1 MPKCHISLP
10 FHIPQL
16 QKSLT
21 SNLKRAHDPLPPPPL
36 SPGPKKFSQHL
47 KILSQQVPQSFKSA
61 MRNMKLMQFISQLI
75 WTLYTKHQQ
84 TNWFTHWTKLRW
96 KKGTD
101 GRLLSLWN
109 LLMVLWEDSLQRDF
123 ALEQDQRHPNQMP
136 LVQVKCF
143 PMKNH
148 ELCLTLLQS
157 CAVNC
162 FLIVLIIQVMIS
174 SLSRLCSR

>member
-1 MPKCHISLP
+1 MTHHPHPLCP
-10 FHIPQL
+10 
-16 QKSLT
+16 
-21 SNLKRAHDPLPPPPL
+21 RACFC
-36 SPGPKKFSQHL
+36 SPKKFSQHL
-47 KILSQQVPQSFKSA
+47 KILFQQVPQSSKSA

-75 WTLYTKHQQ
+75 WTLHTKHQQ

-123 ALEQDQRHPNQMP
+123 ALEQDQRHPNQTP

-157 CAVNC
+157 CAINC
-162 FLIVLIIQVMIS
+162 SLILLIIQVMIS
-174 SLSRLCSR
+174 SLSRLCSTWATN

>member
-1 MPKCHISLP
+1 MTHHPHPLLP
-10 FHIPQL
+10 
-16 QKSLT
+16 
-21 SNLKRAHDPLPPPPL
+21 RACFC
-36 SPGPKKFSQHL
+36 SPKKFSRHL
-47 KILSQQVPQSFKSA
+47 KILFQQVLQSFKSA

-109 LLMVLWEDSLQRDF
+109 LLIVLWEDSLQRDF

-143 PMKNH
+143 PVKNH

-157 CAVNC
+157 CTINC
-162 FLIVLIIQVMIS
+162 FLILLIIQVMIS
-174 SLSRLCSR
+174 SLFRLCSTWTMN

>member
-1 MPKCHISLP
+1 MTHHPHPL
-10 FHIPQL
+10 L
-16 QKSLT
+16 R
-21 SNLKRAHDPLPPPPL
+21 RACFC
-36 SPGPKKFSQHL
+36 SPKKFSRHL
-47 KILSQQVPQSFKSA
+47 KILFQQVLQSFKSA

-123 ALEQDQRHPNQMP
+123 ALEQDQRHPNKMP

-143 PMKNH
+143 PVKNH

-157 CAVNC
+157 CTINC
-162 FLIVLIIQVMIS
+162 FLILLIIQVMIS
-174 SLSRLCSR
+174 SDCSGCVVHEQ

>member
-1 MPKCHISLP
+1 MTHHPHPLCP
-10 FHIPQL
+10 
-16 QKSLT
+16 
-21 SNLKRAHDPLPPPPL
+21 RACFC
-36 SPGPKKFSQHL
+36 SPKKFSQHL
-47 KILSQQVPQSFKSA
+47 KILFQQVPQSFKSA

-75 WTLYTKHQQ
+75 WTLHTKHQQ

-123 ALEQDQRHPNQMP
+123 ALEQDQRHPNQTP

-143 PMKNH
+143 P
-148 ELCLTLLQS
+148 
-157 CAVNC
+157 
-162 FLIVLIIQVMIS
+162 
-174 SLSRLCSR
+174 